1 MTRLLPVVVAL
12 FLVPSALFA
21 QRQEILALSADI
33 INLENQVREIQ
44 RTLDERNNLVQDLL
58 DQMSGQVGV
67 LTETVNRMAETVDGV
82 QVSNDRLSGEIR
94 VEITNLGNDLELVD
108 RELGEVSAAV
118 GAMSQQ
124 MTSLSATTE
133 ELSSPFNL
141 LYRAQ
146 TDLTIGYFDLAREGF
161 MEVLLS
167 YPDSPEAVDAQLG
180 LGNSYYDEGVY
191 DLAIIEYDLLLQ
203 KYDGSAKIPDALLR
217 KGRAH
222 LQIGQDTLA
231 RDTFERLVTMF
242 PETSQALRAQ
252 QELDALAN

>member
-33 INLENQVREIQ
+33 INLEQQVREIQ

-58 DQMSGQVGV
+58 EQMFDRVGD

-94 VEITNLGNDLELVD
+94 VEIANLGNDLELMD

-118 GAMSQQ
+118 AAMSQQ

-133 ELSSPFNL
+133 GLSSPFSL
-141 LYRAQ
+141 LRTAQ
-146 TDLTIGYFDLAREGF
+146 TDLTIGFFDLAREGF
-161 MEVLLS
+161 MEVLRS
-167 YPDSPEAVDAQLG
+167 YPNSAEAVDAQLG
-180 LGNSYYDEGVY
+180 LGNSYYDAGEF
-191 DLAIIEYDLLLQ
+191 DLAIIDYDLLLE
-203 KYDGSAKIPDALLR
+203 KYEGSARIPDALLR

-222 LQIGQDTLA
+222 LQLGDNARA
-231 RDTFERLVTMF
+231 RDTFERLVTMY
-242 PETSQALRAQ
+242 PEISQALQAQ

>member
-33 INLENQVREIQ
+33 INLEQQVREIQ

-58 DQMSGQVGV
+58 DRMSGQVGV
-67 LTETVNRMAETVDGV
+67 LTETVNRMAETVDAV

-94 VEITNLGNDLELVD
+94 VEIANLGNDLELMD

-118 GAMSQQ
+118 AAMSQQ

-133 ELSSPFNL
+133 ELSSPFSL
-141 LYRAQ
+141 LRTAQ
-146 TDLTIGYFDLAREGF
+146 TDLTIGFFDLAREGF
-161 MEVLLS
+161 MEVLLL

-180 LGNSYYDEGVY
+180 LANSYYDNGEY
-191 DLAIIEYDLLLQ
+191 DPAIINYDLLLQ
-203 KYDGSAKIPDALLR
+203 KYEGTARIPDALLR

-222 LQIGQDTLA
+222 LQIGQDTQA
-231 RDTFERLVTMF
+231 RDAFERLVTMF
-242 PETSQALRAQ
+242 PETSQALQVQ